1 MKRNLFLSSLILL
14 IFVSCNLVKSQ
25 NSEVFKSVEKGIYL
39 SGGKLYQ
46 YDFTKKETKY
56 LAISKDSILN
66 FALSPTRKYIA
77 FEKSFKYFNTAVNT
91 NSIDSMISSTAVVV
105 YDLELNKNV
114 KEILPHQ
121 SETINIDRWVNNDE
135 LLCTSGYAFAVMG
148 WYSYKINNN
157 VKLLNYGK
165 KTDELRSTLFT
176 KDFRMK
182 FSVDSLG
189 NMLMFDQKFKK
200 DKIITRTANNVYDIE
215 ISNNLKYL
223 TWFEIV
229 DAYNTVTKQTSTN
242 DVIYLKNISNDSLV
256 KIYDEAASG
265 KGENKCMKFSPN
277 DSVLSIELGR
287 RLESLNDTSMAVE
300 SLQRIKLINIFT
312 KHSKTVEGFDASW
325 INSGQL
331 LYSKSDGLYLYD
343 LKTDKSS
350 LFIKQAVNF
359 EPFKYGQ

>member
-14 IFVSCNLVKSQ
+14 IFASCNIVKSQ
-25 NSEVFKSVEKGIYL
+25 NSGGNKSVAKGLYL
-39 SGGKLYQ
+39 SEGKIYQ
-46 YDFTKKETKY
+46 YDFTTKEIKN
-56 LAISKDSILN
+56 LALTKDSILG
-66 FALSPTRKYIA
+66 FTLSPTRKYIA
-77 FEKSFKYFNTAVNT
+77 YEKSFKYFNTAVNT

-148 WYSYKINNN
+148 WYFYKVNDG

-189 NMLMFDQKFKK
+189 EMHEFDLKNKK
-200 DKIITRTANNVYDIE
+200 DKIITRTANNIYDIE
-215 ISNNLKYL
+215 LANNLKYL
-223 TWFEIV
+223 TWFEIN
-229 DAYNTVTKQTSTN
+229 DAYNSVTKQTSTT
-242 DVIYLKNISNDSLV
+242 DVIYLKNISNDSLI

-277 DSVLSIELGR
+277 DSLLSIELGR
-287 RLESLNDTSMAVE
+287 RLVSLNDTLMAVE
-300 SLQRIKLINIFT
+300 SPQRIVLINIFT
-312 KHSKTVEGFDASW
+312 KKSKNIEGFDASW
-325 INSGQL
+325 INSGEL

-343 LKTDKSS
+343 LKTNKST
-350 LFIKQAVNF
+350 LFKKQAGNF
-359 EPFKYGQ
+359 EPLKYAD